1 MRLGIRGKLFLLSLG
16 LIALSLIIGY
26 GALRPTLDRLVT
38 QRTQEELQQ
47 RLRLVAH
54 AAEQAKLSAQ
64 EPQAWR
70 PVARELAPLAS
81 ARVTLLLADGTP
93 LSDSEMQ
100 GLHENHRARP
110 EIAAALSTGMGSS
123 TRYSATLHTRMM
135 YEAMAFK
142 QADGTPAIARLA
154 MPLVEVDRAMSRL
167 HVALSI
173 AALLALGVAVVMSSL
188 AAHLAARS
196 LRQITDA
203 AHRMARGD
211 LRTRAQ
217 PVQQPNA
224 QDRQARQ
231 DTREGHERNEGD
243 ELTGLGR
250 DLDALAESLSAAMRA
265 LVHERDL
272 LNSVLAG
279 LREGVLLVDDGGHV
293 ALANPSLRELL
304 QIDDGAVGE
313 PLAAAGVPA
322 SLLSLVERAGP
333 ESSLPLVEE
342 LALDGPKPR
351 RLLLRAER
359 LRGDEPRTLLVAVD
373 VTELR
378 RLESVRRDFV
388 ANASHELRTPLTAVC
403 SAIETL
409 RAAKAPDAAVS
420 ARFLDMAARNAARL
434 QKLVEDLL
442 DLSRI
447 ETQEFRLTLAPVPLA
462 ELQKQVF
469 SLLVPRA
476 RERNLVL
483 SVDRESPPCQVL
495 AERRAL
501 EQVLYNLLDNA
512 IKYCSPGVDICLGWQ
527 MRDGHVRVTL
537 RDGGPGIAEQHLPRL
552 FERFYRVDAGRSR
565 DLGGTGLGL
574 AIVKHLVEA
583 MGGEVGV
590 SSTKGQGTTFWFTLR
605 IAHETDRKQDAA

>member
-26 GALRPTLDRLVT
+26 GALRPTLDHLVT

-54 AAEQAKLSAQ
+54 TAEQARLSVQ

-70 PVARELAPLAS
+70 SVARDLAPLAS

-217 PVQQPNA
+217 PVPQPA
-224 QDRQARQ
+224 ARDRQ
-231 DTREGHERNEGD
+231 DGREGPEGD

-304 QIDDGAVGE
+304 QIDGDVAGE

-333 ESSLPLVEE
+333 ESPLPLVEE

-373 VTELR
+373 VTDLR

-447 ETQEFRLTLAPVPLA
+447 ETQEFRLTLAPVPIG

-483 SVDRESPPCQVL
+483 SVDPQSPPCQVL

-512 IKYCSPGVDICLGWQ
+512 IKYCSSGVDICLGWQ
-527 MRDGHVRVTL
+527 PRDGHVRVTL

-590 SSTKGQGTTFWFTLR
+590 SSARGQGTTFWFTLR

>member
-1 MRLGIRGKLFLLSLG
+1 MRPGIRGKLFLLSLG

-38 QRTQEELQQ
+38 QRTQEELRQ

-54 AAEQAKLSAQ
+54 VAEQAKLSAR

-70 PVARELAPLAS
+70 SVVRDLGPLAS

-93 LSDSEMQ
+93 LSDSELQ

-110 EIAAALSTGMGSS
+110 EIAEALATGMGSS

-135 YEAMAFK
+135 YEAMAFR
-142 QADGTPAIARLA
+142 QADGTRAIARLA
-154 MPLVEVDRAMSRL
+154 MPLVEVDRAMRRL

-196 LRQITDA
+196 LRQLTDA

-217 PVQQPNA
+217 PVPPPSA
-224 QDRQARQ
+224 QDEKDGQ
-231 DTREGHERNEGD
+231 EGD

-250 DLDALAESLSAAMRA
+250 DLDALAESLSAALRA

-293 ALANPSLRELL
+293 ALANPSLREMLK
-304 QIDDGAVGE
+304 IDSSAVGE

-322 SLLSLVERAGP
+322 SLLALVERAGP
-333 ESSLPLVEE
+333 ESPLPLVEE

-388 ANASHELRTPLTAVC
+388 ANASHELRTPLTAVA

-447 ETQEFRLTLAPVPLA
+447 ESQEFHLTLSAVPIA

-469 SLLVPRA
+469 SLLAPRA

-483 SVDRESPPCQVL
+483 RIDPTSPPCQVL

-512 IKYCSPGVDICLGWQ
+512 IKYCSAGVEICLGWQ
-527 MRDGHVRVTL
+527 PRDGHVRVTL

-590 SSTKGQGTTFWFTLR
+590 SSAKGQGTTFWFTLR
-605 IAHETDRKQDAA
+605 AAHETDRKQDAA

>member
-38 QRTQEELQQ
+38 QRAQEELRQ

-54 AAEQAKLSAQ
+54 AAEQAKLSAK

-70 PVARELAPLAS
+70 SVARELSPLAS
-81 ARVTLLLADGTP
+81 ARVTLLLEDGTP

-110 EIAAALSTGMGSS
+110 EIAAALLGGIGSS

-135 YEAMAFK
+135 YEAMAFR

-154 MPLVEVDRAMSRL
+154 MPLVEVDRAMDRL

-217 PVQQPNA
+217 PTP
-224 QDRQARQ
+224 QDK
-231 DTREGHERNEGD
+231 HEGD
-243 ELTGLGR
+243 ELTGLER
-250 DLDALAESLSAAMRA
+250 DLDALAGSLSAALRA

-279 LREGVLLVDDGGHV
+279 LREGVLLIDDGGHV

-304 QIDDGAVGE
+304 QIESSAVGE
-313 PLAAAGVPA
+313 PLAAAGVPPA
-322 SLLSLVERAGP
+322 LLSLVERAGP
-333 ESSLPLVEE
+333 EAPLPVIEE

-388 ANASHELRTPLTAVC
+388 ANASHELRTPLTSVC

-447 ETQEFRLTLAPVPLA
+447 ESQEFRLTLAPVPIA
-462 ELQKQVF
+462 DLQKQVF
-469 SLLVPRA
+469 SLLAPRA

-483 SVDRESPPCQVL
+483 SVDPTSPASLVL

-512 IKYCSPGVDICLGWQ
+512 IKYCSAGVDICLGWQ
-527 MRDGHVRVTL
+527 PRDGHVRVTL
-537 RDGGPGIAEQHLPRL
+537 RDGGPGIPEQHLPRL

-605 IAHETDRKQDAA
+605 AANETDRKQDAA